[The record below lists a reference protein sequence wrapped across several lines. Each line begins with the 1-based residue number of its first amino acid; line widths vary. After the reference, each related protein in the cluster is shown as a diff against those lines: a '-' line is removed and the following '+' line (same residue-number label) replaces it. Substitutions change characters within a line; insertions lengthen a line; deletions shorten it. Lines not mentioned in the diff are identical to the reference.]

1 MERIELLDFIDME
14 TSYVDVLFVTNQD
27 HIPESISNKL
37 DAEDTSWDK
46 VTVEEFV
53 GADTESRDFGTVILD
68 TSEIAQH
75 RHKKLWT
82 TLKKLEQANI
92 AAILL
97 NDHVGFPFDRFA
109 LATMLQTV
117 SVEEMWGRIETNLAF
132 QKNLSIAGSNNL
144 QPPVA
149 VVADDT
155 TEQLKMAG
163 YVQRNFLPQKLPNLK
178 NIQWAALFEPADW
191 VSGDIYDVARLDEQH
206 IGFYIADAV
215 GHSMP
220 AALLTMFLKQAVK
233 MRETTGNDY
242 RIFGPV
248 EVIRNL
254 NTAMCDQHLAGCLF
268 ATCCYCLVNIRTL
281 QMTYTRAGHPYPVL
295 IRKGAEPVQ
304 LESKGGLLGVFEETE
319 FDQQTIQLEQG
330 DKVFV
335 FSDGCE
341 SLVGESDDDGRFGF
355 CADFSSIVS
364 LPVDKMMTAFGK
376 IVHKRTTKPAE
387 VDDVTAVG
395 FEIT

>member
-1 MERIELLDFIDME
+1 MERIELLDFVDLE

-37 DAEDTSWDK
+37 DAENTSWAK
-46 VTVEEFV
+46 VSVEEFV
-53 GADTESRDFGTVILD
+53 GADTESKDFGTVIID

-75 RHKKLWT
+75 HHKKLWT

-132 QKNLSIAGSNNL
+132 QKNLSIAGSDNL
-144 QPPVA
+144 QPPVDA
-149 VVADDT
+149 VAEDT

-220 AALLTMFLKQAVK
+220 AALLTMFLKQAIK

-248 EVIRNL
+248 EVIKNL

-281 QMTYTRAGHPYPVL
+281 QMTYTRAGHPYPVV
-295 IRKGAEPVQ
+295 IRQGAEPVQ
-304 LESKGGLLGVFEETE
+304 LESRGGLLGVFEETE
-319 FDQQTIQLEQG
+319 FDQQTIQLEKG
-330 DKVFV
+330 DKIFV

-341 SLVGESDDDGRFGF
+341 SLVGESDDHGRFGF
-355 CADFSSIVS
+355 CHDFSSIVS
-364 LPVDKMMTAFGK
+364 LPIEKMMSEFGK
-376 IVHKRTTKPAE
+376 IVHKRATKPAE